1 MVTQPG
7 RAQEPVRFLSPSQ
20 SAALM
25 GCNEK
30 TIRRRIAEGEL
41 PAFRMGKR
49 SIRIKESDLLDL
61 MRPIPTAHAS

>member
-1 MVTQPG
+1 
-7 RAQEPVRFLSPSQ
+7 
-20 SAALM
+20 M